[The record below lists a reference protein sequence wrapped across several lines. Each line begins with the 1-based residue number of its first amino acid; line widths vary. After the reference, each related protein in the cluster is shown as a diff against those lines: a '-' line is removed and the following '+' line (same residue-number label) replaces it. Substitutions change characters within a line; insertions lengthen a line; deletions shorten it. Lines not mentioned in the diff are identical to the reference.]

1 MQRKDFQAMGCDM
14 SAIADSDT
22 VEAASA
28 LAQAPLWFEA
38 WEQALSRFRADS
50 ELSMLNR
57 FAGYWFAPGE
67 TLWDVLQHA
76 LRAAHLT
83 QGLASPTLL
92 AQLESAGYDRSFDT
106 LTEQRGARA
115 ASAPAAVH
123 DWRQIE
129 FDAAA
134 HALRIPAGMRLDL
147 GGIAK
152 GWAAE
157 QAARLLEEHGAIMV
171 NAGGD
176 IAARGT
182 RGNGEPW
189 PVGVTDPRPGN
200 AQDTVARLDV
210 LMVTNCG
217 VATSGTDFRRWQ
229 HDGQPRHH
237 IIDPRSGL
245 PADTDVLA
253 ATVIAPTT
261 IDAEAAAKAALILGS
276 TDGLAWIEARPHF
289 AALLVCNSGAIVRSS
304 RYPSFTWNA
313 YWQRTHHDHRTTVF
327 A

>member
-1 MQRKDFQAMGCDM
+1 
-14 SAIADSDT
+14 
-22 VEAASA
+22 
-28 LAQAPLWFEA
+28 
-38 WEQALSRFRADS
+38 
-50 ELSMLNR
+50 MLNR
-57 FAGYWFAPGE
+57 FAGHWFSPGE

-76 LRAAHLT
+76 LRAAHHT
-83 QGLASPTLL
+83 EGLATPTLL

-106 LTEQRGARA
+106 LNKQHGARA
-115 ASAPAAVH
+115 AGMPAAVR

-129 FDAAA
+129 FDTAAR
-134 HALRIPAGMRLDL
+134 ALRIPAGMRLDL

-182 RGNGEPW
+182 RSNGEPW
-189 PVGVTDPRPGN
+189 PIGVTDPGPGKS
-200 AQDTVARLDV
+200 QDTLSRLDV
-210 LMVTNCG
+210 LMATDCG
-217 VATSGTDFRRWQ
+217 IATSGTDFRRWHNGRQ
-229 HDGQPRHH
+229 LRHH
-237 IIDPRSGL
+237 IIDPRTGL
-245 PADTDVLA
+245 PAATDVLA
-253 ATVIAPTT
+253 ATVIAPTA

-276 TDGLAWIEARPHF
+276 ADGMAWIGARQNH
-289 AALLVCNSGAIVRSS
+289 AALLVRNCGDVMRSS
-304 RYPSFTWNA
+304 RYEYFTWNA